1 VSKPQIHLLNL
12 SYVDEEDEFTEE
24 DCLVDWV
31 SPPIYDIYCN
41 KKSLLEEVSFVV
53 EKVKFFEK
61 KKKIMTTMCLM
72 KAYNMKDLS
81 WVMRKLVM
89 LISLRLKIFYLILLL
104 IIWMLV
110 SVCWMTFFFL

>member
-1 VSKPQIHLLNL
+1 
-12 SYVDEEDEFTEE
+12 VDEEDEFTEE

-61 KKKIMTTMCLM
+61 KKK
-72 KAYNMKDLS
+72 
-81 WVMRKLVM
+81 
-89 LISLRLKIFYLILLL
+89 
-104 IIWMLV
+104 
-110 SVCWMTFFFL
+110 

>member
-1 VSKPQIHLLNL
+1 
-12 SYVDEEDEFTEE
+12 VDEEDEFTEE

-61 KKKIMTTMCLM
+61 KKKKIKNIFFI
-72 KAYNMKDLS
+72 KA
-81 WVMRKLVM
+81 
-89 LISLRLKIFYLILLL
+89 
-104 IIWMLV
+104 
-110 SVCWMTFFFL
+110 

>member
-1 VSKPQIHLLNL
+1 
-12 SYVDEEDEFTEE
+12 
-24 DCLVDWV
+24 LVDWV

-61 KKKIMTTMCLM
+61 KIKIMTTMCLM

>member
-1 VSKPQIHLLNL
+1 VSKPQSHLLNL

-72 KAYNMKDLS
+72 KSYNMK
-81 WVMRKLVM
+81 RKLVM